1 MTPESAENLP
11 ELTMR
16 QEQILALIIRAY
28 TEHPEPVSSK
38 YLAENCDLNVSS
50 ATIRNEMAV
59 LDELGYI
66 TAPHTSAGR
75 VPTTQGFRY
84 FVKRLSVQ
92 GELSKAEQE
101 HIASKF
107 KSVPM
112 ETEQWMRM
120 AAKVLA
126 RTAHTAS
133 LVTPPIS
140 EINRFKHVELISLQG
155 RLVLMV
161 LVLQSGEVHQRM
173 LNLAEPI
180 PQEQLSEVAERINR
194 LCMGL
199 TANEVRLKGVQLPL
213 LDREITDLSADII
226 EQANYHPVRIIYR
239 DGLSGIIGSFTDNEG
254 AEQALRV
261 LEERAF
267 LNTILNE
274 LFDPQNGDSNV
285 RVLIGGE
292 GRYEALSHLSLVLGS
307 YGIPGRMS
315 GAMGVLGPT
324 HLNYGRAIHT
334 VRYVSS
340 LMTNMM
346 AQLYG
351 QPLDEF
357 EEKETPDT

>member
-1 MTPESAENLP
+1 
-11 ELTMR
+11 
-16 QEQILALIIRAY
+16 
-28 TEHPEPVSSK
+28 
-38 YLAENCDLNVSS
+38 
-50 ATIRNEMAV
+50 
-59 LDELGYI
+59 
-66 TAPHTSAGR
+66 
-75 VPTTQGFRY
+75 
-84 FVKRLSVQ
+84 
-92 GELSKAEQE
+92 
-101 HIASKF
+101 
-107 KSVPM
+107 
-112 ETEQWMRM
+112 
-120 AAKVLA
+120 
-126 RTAHTAS
+126 
-133 LVTPPIS
+133 
-140 EINRFKHVELISLQG
+140 
-155 RLVLMV
+155 
-161 LVLQSGEVHQRM
+161 
-173 LNLAEPI
+173 EPI

-226 EQANYHPVRIIYR
+226 EQTNYHPVRIIYR

-274 LFDPQNGDSNV
+274 FFDPQEGESNV

-292 GRYEALSHLSLVLGS
+292 GRYEELSHLSLVLGS

-315 GAMGVLGPT
+315 GTMGVLGPT

-346 AQLYG
+346 TQLYG
-351 QPLDEF
+351 QSLDEF